1 MSALPAPIVPTT
13 AAQRLGWMFSDG
25 WTLAQGNL
33 IGLVRNP
40 AALIGAMLYP
50 LIMVLM
56 FGYVFG
62 SAMTVAG
69 GGDYREFLMPGM
81 FAQTMAVGV
90 GTTIIVVAQQSARGV
105 TDRYRSMPVSQS
117 GIVLGRALADMVG
130 SAIEL
135 AVLVGCGL
143 LIGWNWNNGPGK
155 ALAAIGLLFLL
166 RFSLVWVGIY
176 LGLRLTPEA
185 AGASWMVLLPLTMTA
200 STFASPSQMPA
211 VLGFVAEWNPVS
223 ATVNACRELFGN
235 PGWGGDSWAAQH
247 AVLLAIGWPVLVT
260 AIFLPLSARTYRRL
274 DRK

>member
-1 MSALPAPIVPTT
+1 VSIPLSPVVPTT
-13 AAQRLGWMFSDG
+13 AAQRLGWMLSDAR
-25 WTLAQGNL
+25 TLAAGNL
-33 IGLVRNP
+33 IQWVRNP
-40 AALIGAMLYP
+40 AALISSMLYP
-50 LIMVLM
+50 LVMVLM

-81 FAQTMAVGV
+81 FTQTMAVAV
-90 GTTIIVVAQQSARGV
+90 ATTIIVVSTQSAKGV
-105 TDRYRSMPVSQS
+105 TDRFRSMPVSQS

-135 AVLVGCGL
+135 SILLGCGL
-143 LIGWNWNNGPGK
+143 LIGWSWHNGPVK

-166 RFSLVWVGIY
+166 RFSLIWVGIY
-176 LGLRLTPEA
+176 LGLKLTPEA

-211 VLGFVAEWNPVS
+211 WLGFVAEWNPVS

-260 AIFLPLSARTYRRL
+260 LIFLPLSARAYRRL